1 MAEKQPADN
10 ADLESAQPSTANT
23 DSDTPKNL
31 DPNLIAWTPSDPEH
45 PRNWPRP
52 TKWKTTLTVSLFVFI
67 SPISSAMI
75 APALEDLG
83 RSLDMKGNVE
93 VYLSLAIFVLA
104 YAVGPIF
111 FGPASELYGRVRI
124 LQITNLWYLVWNLAC
139 GFANTKAE
147 LFVFRFL
154 AGIGGS
160 APLAV
165 GGGAVSDMWKP
176 EERGKAMSTYTMGP
190 MLGPVIGPIA
200 GAFIA
205 QYSTWRWV
213 FYSTS
218 IAAAVVQALG
228 FAWLRESHPPTILRR
243 RRDRLARETGNRD
256 LYTGEKEET
265 LGRTLLRA
273 VQRPVRMFATQ
284 PIVACIAVY
293 MAYLFGTLYL
303 MFATFPDIWTKVY
316 GQSKGVGGLNYLS
329 IAIGCFVGIFL
340 QLKMVDRVYGALKS
354 RNNGVGRPEFRMPS
368 LAVGSVVLT
377 VGLFW
382 YGWSIGRAHWIMPD
396 IGALL
401 CSVGVI
407 CCLQGMQMYIVDCY
421 QTYAASAMAAC
432 AVLRSL
438 AGFGFPLFAPYLYEG
453 LGYGWGTSILAFV
466 SIAIGWVAP
475 VIFWVWGPRLRAL
488 SKFASG

>member
-23 DSDTPKNL
+23 DSDTPKNV
-31 DPNLIAWTPSDPEH
+31 DPNLIAWAPSDPEH

-93 VYLSLAIFVLA
+93 VYLSLAIFILA

-228 FAWLRESHPPTILRR
+228 FVWLRESHPPTILRR

-354 RNNGVGRPEFRMPS
+354 RNGGVGRPEFRMPS
-368 LAVGSVVLT
+368 LAIGSVVLT

-382 YGWSIGRAHWIMPD
+382 YGWSIGHAHWIMPD

-438 AGFGFPLFAPYLYEG
+438 AGFGFPLFAPYMYEE
-453 LGYGWGTSILAFV
+453 LGYGWGTSILAFI

-475 VIFWVWGPRLRAL
+475 VIFWVWGPRLRAM

>member
-1 MAEKQPADN
+1 MEDKQRAENNDI
-10 ADLESAQPSTANT
+10 ESAQPSAATTDT
-23 DSDTPKNL
+23 DSPKDGDANL
-31 DPNLIAWTPSDPEH
+31 VAWAPSDPEH

-52 TKWKTTLTVSLFVFI
+52 TKWKTTLTVSLFVFV

-83 RSLDMKGNVE
+83 RSLDMKGSVE
-93 VYLSLAIFVLA
+93 VYLSMSIFILA
-104 YAVGPIF
+104 YAVGPIV
-111 FGPASELYGRVRI
+111 FGPASELYGRVAI
-124 LQITNLWYLVWNLAC
+124 LHATNLWYLVWNLAC

-165 GGGAVSDMWKP
+165 GGGAVSDMWSP
-176 EERGKAMSTYTMGP
+176 EERGKAMSTYTMAP
-190 MLGPVIGPIA
+190 MLGPVVGPIA

-218 IAAAVVQALG
+218 AAAAVVQAVGL
-228 FAWLRESHPPTILRR
+228 
-243 RRDRLARETGNRD
+243 
-256 LYTGEKEET
+256 
-265 LGRTLLRA
+265 
-273 VQRPVRMFATQ
+273 

-303 MFATFPDIWTKVY
+303 MFATFPDVWTGVY
-316 GQSKGVGGLNYLS
+316 GQPRGVAGLNYLS
-329 IAIGCFVGIFL
+329 IAVGCIAGVLL
-340 QLKMVDRVYGALKS
+340 QLGMVDRVYGRLKR
-354 RNNGVGRPEFRMPS
+354 RNGGVGRPEFRLPS
-368 LAVGSVVLT
+368 LAVGSVLLT

-382 YGWSIGRAHWIMPD
+382 YAWSIGRAHWIVPD
-396 IGALL
+396 LGALL
-401 CSVGVI
+401 CGAGVI

-421 QTYAASAMAAC
+421 QVYAASAMAAC

-438 AGFGFPLFAPYLYEG
+438 AGFAFPLFASYMYEE
-453 LGYGWGTSILAFV
+453 LGYGWGTSLLAFV
-466 SIAIGWVAP
+466 SIGIGWVAP
-475 VIFWVWGPRLRAL
+475 VVFWVWGPKLRAM
-488 SKFASG
+488 SKFAAG

>member
-93 VYLSLAIFVLA
+93 VYLSLAIFILA

-147 LFVFRFL
+147 LFIFRFL

-228 FAWLRESHPPTILRR
+228 FVWLRESHPPTILRR

>member
-10 ADLESAQPSTANT
+10 ADVESAQPSTANT
-23 DSDTPKNL
+23 DSDTPKNV

-93 VYLSLAIFVLA
+93 VYLSLAIFILA

-147 LFVFRFL
+147 LFIFRFL

-228 FAWLRESHPPTILRR
+228 FVWLRESHPPTILRR
-243 RRDRLARETGNRD
+243 RRDRLTRETGNRD

-329 IAIGCFVGIFL
+329 IAIGCFAGIFL

-354 RNNGVGRPEFRMPS
+354 RNGGVGRPEFRMPS
-368 LAVGSVVLT
+368 LAIGSVVLT

-438 AGFGFPLFAPYLYEG
+438 AGFGFPLFAPYLYED

>member
-31 DPNLIAWTPSDPEH
+31 DPNLVAWTPSDPEH

-93 VYLSLAIFVLA
+93 VYLSLAIFILA

-228 FAWLRESHPPTILRR
+228 FVWLRESHPPTILRR

-354 RNNGVGRPEFRMPS
+354 RNGGVGRPEFRMPS
-368 LAVGSVVLT
+368 LAIGSVVLT

-382 YGWSIGRAHWIMPD
+382 YGWSIGHAHWIMPD

-438 AGFGFPLFAPYLYEG
+438 AGFGFPLFAPYMYEE
-453 LGYGWGTSILAFV
+453 LGYGWGTSILAFI

-475 VIFWVWGPRLRAL
+475 VIFWVWGPRLRAM

>member
-10 ADLESAQPSTANT
+10 ADVESAQPSTANT

-93 VYLSLAIFVLA
+93 VYLSLAIFILA

-147 LFVFRFL
+147 LFIFRFL

-218 IAAAVVQALG
+218 IAAAVVQVLG
-228 FAWLRESHPPTILRR
+228 FVWLRESHPPTILRR

-329 IAIGCFVGIFL
+329 LAIGCFAGIFL

-354 RNNGVGRPEFRMPS
+354 RNGGVGRPEFRMPS
-368 LAVGSVVLT
+368 LAIGSVVLT

-438 AGFGFPLFAPYLYEG
+438 AGFGFPLFAPYLYEE

>member
-10 ADLESAQPSTANT
+10 ADPESAQPSCANT
-23 DSDTPKNL
+23 DSESPKNP
-31 DPNLIAWTPSDPEH
+31 DPNLVAWTPSDPEH

-93 VYLSLAIFVLA
+93 VYLSLAIFILA

-124 LQITNLWYLVWNLAC
+124 LHITNLWYLAWNLAC

-176 EERGKAMSTYTMGP
+176 EERGKAMSTYTLGP

-218 IAAAVVQALG
+218 IAAA
-228 FAWLRESHPPTILRR
+228 
-243 RRDRLARETGNRD
+243 
-256 LYTGEKEET
+256 
-265 LGRTLLRA
+265 
-273 VQRPVRMFATQ
+273 RPVRMFATQ

-329 IAIGCFVGIFL
+329 IAIGCFAGIFL

-354 RNNGVGRPEFRMPS
+354 RNGGVGRPEFRMPS
-368 LAVGSVVLT
+368 LAIGSVVLT

-382 YGWSIGRAHWIMPD
+382 YGWSIGHAHWIMPD
-396 IGALL
+396 AGALL

-438 AGFGFPLFAPYLYEG
+438 AGFGFPLFAPYLYEE
-453 LGYGWGTSILAFV
+453 LGYGWGTSILAFF

-488 SKFASG
+488 SKFAAG

>member
-1 MAEKQPADN
+1 MRAF
-10 ADLESAQPSTANT
+10 
-23 DSDTPKNL
+23 
-31 DPNLIAWTPSDPEH
+31 
-45 PRNWPRP
+45 
-52 TKWKTTLTVSLFVFI
+52 LF
-67 SPISSAMI
+67 S
-75 APALEDLG
+75 
-83 RSLDMKGNVE
+83 
-93 VYLSLAIFVLA
+93 
-104 YAVGPIF
+104 
-111 FGPASELYGRVRI
+111 
-124 LQITNLWYLVWNLAC
+124 NLADDETRK
-139 GFANTKAE
+139 N
-147 LFVFRFL
+147 
-154 AGIGGS
+154 
-160 APLAV
+160 
-165 GGGAVSDMWKP
+165 SDMWKP

-218 IAAAVVQALG
+218 IAAAVVQVLG
-228 FAWLRESHPPTILRR
+228 FVWLRESHPPTILRR

-329 IAIGCFVGIFL
+329 LAIGCFAGIFL

-354 RNNGVGRPEFRMPS
+354 RNGGVGRPEFRMPS
-368 LAVGSVVLT
+368 LAIGSVVLT

-438 AGFGFPLFAPYLYEG
+438 AGFGFPLFAPYLYEE

>member
-93 VYLSLAIFVLA
+93 VYLSLAIFILA

-228 FAWLRESHPPTILRR
+228 FVWLRESHPPTILRR
-243 RRDRLARETGNRD
+243 RRDRLAREMGNRD

-354 RNNGVGRPEFRMPS
+354 RNGGVGRPEFRMPS
-368 LAVGSVVLT
+368 LAIGSVVLT

-438 AGFGFPLFAPYLYEG
+438 AGFGFPLFAPYMYEE
-453 LGYGWGTSILAFV
+453 LGYGWGTSILAFI

-475 VIFWVWGPRLRAL
+475 VIFWVWGPRLRAM